1 MKALARWFRSLQ
13 AQLILWAILPATLV
27 LIALAFTGVT
37 THEHAMQA
45 FVAERNA
52 TVARLLAERIETGLV
67 QGTISPDGGEILTL
81 LAGALPEGEAL
92 SAELAVVDRDGRV
105 LAHSDPRR
113 VGLSA
118 LDDPGVAMAFQV
130 GSGSFLA
137 PVAAATGTAHHEV
150 LVTVAPVRGADWLVL
165 LSEPVGELLGPILR
179 FSSLGPIIA
188 GVAMVLSLLI
198 LTFGWR
204 TIVAP
209 LQQLAQAA
217 AQVSW
222 GEHAAMDRS
231 ISGVAEIQELRNALH
246 AMVERIEGYEA
257 GIRDY
262 LEALTE
268 GQESERARLAHE
280 LHDGPVQALIALG
293 QQVELAEQCV
303 ARGETARALEL
314 LGALREADT
323 HVARDL
329 RRVIGA
335 LRPIYL
341 DDLGFLPALEM
352 LARSTTLG
360 AAAQGSD
367 LEVRFEHDVGG
378 VRFDPAVELAV
389 YRIAQEALHN
399 AAQHAQAHEVVV
411 QVRRAAGELV
421 LTVSDDGVGFTP
433 AGRFDSY
440 TRAGH
445 FGLVGINE
453 RARQLGGA
461 LTIRSAPGAG
471 TTLTVTFPESVL
483 GVS

>member
-67 QGTISPDGGEILTL
+67 QGTISPDGGGTLAL
-81 LAGALPEGEAL
+81 LAGALPDGEPL

-118 LDDPGVAMAFQV
+118 LDDPGVVMGFQV
-130 GSGSFLA
+130 GNGSFMA
-137 PVAAATGTAHHEV
+137 PVDHEV
-150 LVTVAPVRGADWLVL
+150 LVTVALVRGADWLVL

-314 LGALREADT
+314 LEALREADT

-352 LARSTTLG
+352 LARSTMLS

-367 LEVRFEHDVGG
+367 LEVRFEHVVDGT
-378 VRFDPAVELAV
+378 RFDPAVELAV

-471 TTLTVTFPESVL
+471 TTLTVTFPESAL

>member
-1 MKALARWFRSLQ
+1 MKALAQWFRSLQ

-67 QGTISPDGGEILTL
+67 QGTISPDGGGTLAL
-81 LAGALPEGEAL
+81 LAEALPEGEGL

-130 GSGSFLA
+130 GSGSFVA
-137 PVAAATGTAHHEV
+137 PVSAHHEV
-150 LVTVAPVRGADWLVL
+150 LVTVAPVRGAGWLVL

-188 GVAMVLSLLI
+188 GVAVVLSLLI

-231 ISGVAEIQELRNALH
+231 ISGVAEIQELRKALH

-314 LGALREADT
+314 LQALREADT

-352 LARSTTLG
+352 LVRSMVLS
-360 AAAQGSD
+360 AEAQGSD

-378 VRFDPAVELAV
+378 ARFDPAVELAV

-399 AAQHAQAHEVVV
+399 AAHHARAHEVVL

-421 LTVSDDGVGFTP
+421 LTASDDGIGFTP

-453 RARQLGGA
+453 RARQLGGT

-471 TTLTVTFPESVL
+471 TTLTVTFPESAL
-483 GVS
+483 GV